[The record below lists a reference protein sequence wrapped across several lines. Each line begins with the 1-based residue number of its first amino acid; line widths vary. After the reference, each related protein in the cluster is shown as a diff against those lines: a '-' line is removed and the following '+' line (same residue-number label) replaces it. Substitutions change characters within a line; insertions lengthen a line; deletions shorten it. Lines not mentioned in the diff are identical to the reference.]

1 MNSTLDQMKTTQL
14 CIKLDVCV
22 QSSSI
27 CQKYDRNCI
36 DISIIQYLINQWLSE
51 KSTTPKPIVAQLMC
65 KH

>member
-36 DISIIQYLINQWLSE
+36 DISIIQYLIINDFQRRVLHLS
-51 KSTTPKPIVAQLMC
+51 QL
-65 KH
+65 